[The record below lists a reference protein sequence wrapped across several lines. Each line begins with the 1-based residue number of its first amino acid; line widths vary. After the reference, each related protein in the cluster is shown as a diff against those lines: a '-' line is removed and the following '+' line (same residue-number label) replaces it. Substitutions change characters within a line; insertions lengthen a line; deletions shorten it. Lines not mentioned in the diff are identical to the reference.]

1 MNVMSAVGIV
11 ASSPECKEG
20 SRLQRR
26 FPRMMVSAAKIFL
39 FAMCVATAGE
49 SFAGSE
55 NYAADYDCRALVF
68 DNDDDDV
75 LSSYNHSFGKPDE
88 IYWNR
93 NSLCV
98 AFLSAGSLT
107 PFLGATDEWGN
118 WLNSRIAL
126 TVHRND
132 DPALPGV
139 DRCRGSVNYDA
150 CVENAVFSIY
160 GFRRDERQRWRLR
173 TYQPE
178 NGFGISLE
186 QSMSNTVDG
195 TIERPDG
202 ITVFGA
208 WRHPYIF
215 PGRPKKWWVT
225 LYVIRHTPFGYVM
238 LSSGTN
244 SPPPLLIPQEPTPE
258 SYAQTIPLIN
268 RLVQIVQSVRVE

>member
-1 MNVMSAVGIV
+1 
-11 ASSPECKEG
+11 
-20 SRLQRR
+20 
-26 FPRMMVSAAKIFL
+26 MVSIAKIFL
-39 FAMCVATAGE
+39 FAMFVVTAGE
-49 SFAGSE
+49 SFARSE
-55 NYAADYDCRALVF
+55 NYAAYYDCRAFVF

-88 IYWNR
+88 TSWNR
-93 NSLCV
+93 HSRCV
-98 AFLSAGSLT
+98 ALLSAGNLT
-107 PFLGATDEWGN
+107 PFLGATDAWGD
-118 WLNSRIAL
+118 WFNSRIAL

-132 DPALPGV
+132 DLALPGV
-139 DRCRGSVNYDA
+139 DRCRGSVDYDA
-150 CVENAVFSIY
+150 CLENAVFTFY
-160 GFRRDERQRWRLR
+160 GFRRDERKRWRLR

-208 WRHPYIF
+208 WRYPYKF
-215 PGRPKKWWVT
+215 PGTPQKWWIA

-238 LSSGTN
+238 LSNGTN